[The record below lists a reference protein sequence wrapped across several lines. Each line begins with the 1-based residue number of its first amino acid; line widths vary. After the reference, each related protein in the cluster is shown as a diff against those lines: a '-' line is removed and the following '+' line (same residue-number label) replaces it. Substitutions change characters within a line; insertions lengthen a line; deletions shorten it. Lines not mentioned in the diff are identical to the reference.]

1 MKKIVKFILTIII
14 FGVILFALYFINN
27 IFKII
32 NIPVNQ
38 IEFKL
43 IEVNNLFF
51 IQIAAGVTVGT
62 ILLLIFIFIL
72 PFFTKKINTKEY
84 IKNIILGVIAS
95 FVFFLSNTVYQYFE
109 KFGKF
114 YVLIA
119 ITVTVIVSFLIIELM
134 TMTFNS
140 EKKGIEFRT
149 AVLGCIA
156 SGLIFGI
163 VLNLVLLLFHHY
175 FKTIFK

>member
-1 MKKIVKFILTIII
+1 MKKKINFILTIII
-14 FGVILFALYFINN
+14 LGVILFALYFINN
-27 IFKII
+27 TFKII
-32 NIPVNQ
+32 NVPVNQ

-43 IEVNNLFF
+43 KEVNNLFF
-51 IQIAAGVTVGT
+51 MQIAAGVTVGT

-72 PFFTKKINTKEY
+72 PFFTKRINTKEY

-95 FVFFLSNTVYQYFE
+95 FVFFISNTVYQYFE

-114 YVLIA
+114 YKIA
-119 ITVTVIVSFLIIELM
+119 AIVVTVLATFLIIELM
-134 TMTFNS
+134 SMTFKS
-140 EKKGIEFRT
+140 QEKGIGFRT

-163 VLNLVLLLFHHY
+163 VLNLVLL
-175 FKTIFK
+175 IFKHFF